1 MNFCGYEISKIADVE
16 LANASDVT
24 YGAYSAEVYESA
36 ALGCDSAELSSSSQ
50 LTDRYTYTKELTLK
64 FSGRRIPNLAS
75 KRLII
80 LTEDGER
87 YLIEG
92 EFDAAVEWTHT
103 VSEDGDATEWR
114 LSFESNVQVF
124 PCDVTYP
131 QPYAGSCGY
140 ARKIEPTLTLFPK
153 ASCIV
158 MLSDNQIMSTE
169 RTAVKGKVTLSEGR
183 DANGYTQSVTAEIP
197 LTPDNAEDTEK
208 AQEFVLYR
216 HVASVGDGSGFYI
229 VGLEHGMDVRVD
241 IQTSSTE
248 SGKMTLRLYDYTTE
262 PCPYLPSLLVTS
274 GEDVF
279 YNYVMYA
286 HDGTPGFICGGDGVA
301 TAILQRGFYQDGTA
315 TEVYRAR
322 NGYSSYFPNLT
333 LDGVFYSVHYYE
345 GLPDCAVQSDIA
357 VSLPPS
363 WTFTEANGT
372 LTGQVISES
381 AWEARVPSGYT
392 MSPSTGQAGTTSVT
406 ITATTMSAASAA
418 DLTIATQTGEQ
429 RVQLSKLP
437 WSVRFYGL
445 PEQATAEAF
454 TAVIRVNSPYEEAV
468 LTVSPSAA
476 VTEKTG
482 RNEWTVSVPAN
493 MQPIGRILSWTF
505 SASGTT
511 KSVTAGQYGIQESW
525 RPSGG
530 YICDNGDLYEEERRY
545 VSLDGVNYSPTS
557 EVRAGDLIE
566 AGSAIC

>member
-1 MNFCGYEISKIADVE
+1 MNFCGYEISKITDVH
-16 LANASDVT
+16 LTDASGVT
-24 YGAYSAEVYESA
+24 YGEHSAEVYESEG
-36 ALGCDSAELSSSSQ
+36 LGCDSAELSSSSQ
-50 LTDRYTYTKELTLK
+50 LTDRYTYTKELTLR
-64 FSGRRIPNLAS
+64 FSGRRVPNLAG

-80 LTEDGER
+80 LTADGSS
-87 YLIEG
+87 YVLEG

-103 VSEDGDATEWR
+103 LSEEGDVTEWR
-114 LSFESNVQVF
+114 LSVDANMQVY
-124 PCDVTYP
+124 PCEIEHP
-131 QPYAGSCGY
+131 QPYDGACGY
-140 ARKIEPTLTLFPK
+140 ARKYEPTLTLYPK

-158 MLSDNQIMSTE
+158 MLSSNQIMSAE
-169 RTAVKGKVTLSEGR
+169 RTAVKGKVTMTEGR
-183 DANGYTQSVTAEIP
+183 DANGYTQSVKAEIP
-197 LTPDNAEDTEK
+197 LTPDNAEEAEK
-208 AQEFVLYR
+208 AQRFVLYR

-241 IQTSSTE
+241 IQTSSTD
-248 SGKMTLRLYDYTTE
+248 SGKMTLTLEDFTTE
-262 PCPYLPSLLVTS
+262 GCPYLPSLRVTG
-274 GEDVF
+274 GEDIF
-279 YNYVMYA
+279 FNYVMYA

-345 GLPDCAVQSDIA
+345 GLPDCAVRSDIA

-372 LTGQVISES
+372 LTGEVISDAS
-381 AWEARVPSGYT
+381 WEARVPEGYT
-392 MSPSTGQAGTTSVT
+392 MSPSTGPAGTTSVT
-406 ITATTMSAASAA
+406 ITATTMSAASSA
-418 DLTIATQTGEQ
+418 DLTIAAQTGEQ

-493 MQPIGRILSWTF
+493 MQQIARILSWTF
-505 SASGTT
+505 SAAGTT
-511 KSVTAGQYGIQESW
+511 KSVTAGQYGILEEW
-525 RPSGG
+525 RPTGG
-530 YICDNGDLYEEERRY
+530 YICDQGDMYEEERRY